1 MPSFKFMDAPG
12 APVLVFFHLKADA
25 AARDGDQ
32 WKEAEKGLLQAWIR
46 SVLLPA
52 IASLDTSR
60 RTRQYNAVE
69 TALESQIQPK
79 FFRIYREDLEE
90 LDQALEVATSSASNL
105 TSLSW
110 IFGLQKFGQRRLFCG
125 RDVLGPQSFGFGSM
139 FNVDLLDAVS
149 VHLALNFACEDEDY
163 ELFWDRARIHVWMRG
178 ETICMI

>member
-1 MPSFKFMDAPG
+1 MDAPG
-12 APVLVFFHLKADA
+12 APVLVFFRLKPDV

-32 WKEAEKGLLQAWIR
+32 WKEAESGLLQAWTR

-52 IASLDTSR
+52 IASLDVSR

-69 TALESQIQPK
+69 TALESQILPRYL
-79 FFRIYREDLEE
+79 RIYREDLEE
-90 LDQALEVATSSASNL
+90 LDRALEVATSSASNF

-110 IFGLQKFGQRRLFCG
+110 FFGLHKFGQRQLFCG
-125 RDVLGPQSFGFGSM
+125 RDLLGPQSFGFGSM

-149 VHLALNFACEDEDY
+149 VHLALNFACEDEGY

-178 ETICMI
+178 EIINLYYLV